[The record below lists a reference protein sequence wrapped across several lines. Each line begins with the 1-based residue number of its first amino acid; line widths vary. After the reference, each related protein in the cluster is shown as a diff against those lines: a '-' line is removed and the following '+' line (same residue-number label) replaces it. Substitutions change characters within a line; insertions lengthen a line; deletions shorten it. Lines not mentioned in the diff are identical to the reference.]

1 MRRMGLQ
8 GGSAVCKVRGWVT
21 LFPAVGYVRRMERVS
36 FPDRQ
41 VRRCGGGA
49 GSKRRVPDQRK
60 PLLCMKGRMDYE
72 RSISIGPV

>member
-49 GSKRRVPDQRK
+49 GSKKEGSRQRE
-60 PLLCMKGRMDYE
+60 PSCA
-72 RSISIGPV
+72 

>member
-8 GGSAVCKVRGWVT
+8 GGSAVCKMRGWVT

-41 VRRCGGGA
+41 VRRCGGA
-49 GSKRRVPDQRK
+49 GSKRRVPDSGNP
-60 PLLCMKGRMDYE
+60 PLHE
-72 RSISIGPV
+72 RSNGL

>member
-8 GGSAVCKVRGWVT
+8 GGSAVCKVRGWVA

-49 GSKRRVPDQRK
+49 GSKKEGSRQRE
-60 PLLCMKGRMDYE
+60 PSCA
-72 RSISIGPV
+72 

>member
-8 GGSAVCKVRGWVT
+8 GGSAVCKVRGWVA

-41 VRRCGGGA
+41 VRRCGGA
-49 GSKRRVPDQRK
+49 GSKKEGSRCREPS
-60 PLLCMKGRMDYE
+60 CA
-72 RSISIGPV
+72 